1 MKFELIA
8 RPCANPSCPKVFK
21 VLESDTKSLYHSE
34 FCREGH
40 LEQAGK
46 AKYHNPHN
54 KVLAEMAAQK
64 RKKEL
69 CQSMEKSVVTVKSGT
84 EHGEVLKNLKNEK
97 ESHAN
102 ERPVPNGEKKQI
114 AGAENVSKRI
124 QLSEKEKIF
133 TPEIITT
140 NLNQNVMSEGPIG
153 EDKTEKRLSHIK
165 GNTMQETKKESGL
178 VSTKTDSNE
187 SPLEVSKTLSIVLNE
202 EKENSIQSLNE
213 SSKLL
218 VAFARSLIKG
228 KVDDQGEFIQKPNFS
243 DVDLALKCAEGAR
256 NIQKTKLD
264 FLKFGFD
271 IAKEKKV

>member
-1 MKFELIA
+1 MNFELIA
-8 RPCANPSCPKVFK
+8 RPCVNPSCSKVFK
-21 VLESDTKSLYHSE
+21 VLASDTKSLYHSE

-54 KVLAEMAAQK
+54 RDLAEIAAQK

-69 CQSMEKSVVTVKSGT
+69 CQSMEKSVVTVKSGM

-97 ESHAN
+97 EN
-102 ERPVPNGEKKQI
+102 QVRERPVQSGEKKLI
-114 AGAENVSKRI
+114 AGAENDSKRI

-140 NLNQNVMSEGPIG
+140 NLKQNIMSEEQTG
-153 EDKTEKRLSHIK
+153 EGKTVKELSPTR

-178 VSTKTDSNE
+178 VSTKTGSSENLLEDS
-187 SPLEVSKTLSIVLNE
+187 KALSTVLKE

-228 KVDDQGEFIQKPNFS
+228 KVDDQGDFIQKPNFS

-271 IAKEKKV
+271 ISKDKIK